1 MKRRVQSHSS
11 IPGEAP
17 IGAQAELRRCKFHHD
32 PVETPHFELVQTT
45 SSANTIGCEI
55 VSYSN
60 ESVYVES
67 LPTRALPGYHVQFF
81 IRFRVDSQMLL
92 QYCLRY
98 LRIIATLATLD
109 DDSLVY
115 LHPVLA
121 ARSDSVPGVCV
132 SFAPQRESFTSY
144 TCIIIRSITLA
155 GKPVSAPTL
164 PAWVDVWVN
173 RLPSTDTRLLCAAG
187 VGNAEDA
194 YAALCDGCSTAEED
208 GVRQSSSLN

>member
-1 MKRRVQSHSS
+1 M
-11 IPGEAP
+11 
-17 IGAQAELRRCKFHHD
+17 
-32 PVETPHFELVQTT
+32 
-45 SSANTIGCEI
+45 
-55 VSYSN
+55 SYSN
-60 ESVYVES
+60 ESIYVES
-67 LPTRALPGYHVQFF
+67 LPSHAIPGYHVQFCICF
-81 IRFRVDSQMLL
+81 HAIDGVDSNMLF
-92 QYCLRY
+92 QYCLRN
-98 LRIIATLATLD
+98 LRITATLGTIRD

-194 YAALCDGCSTAEED
+194 YAALCDGCSTVERDE
-208 GVRQSSSLN
+208 VRPSSSSSL